1 MKIRVIGF
9 AQKFL
14 GFKEK
19 EIEFEGSKKLSE
31 LIDFTEVPINL
42 IAIIVNERA
51 ANKDI
56 IVSNDDKVIITQIVA
71 GG

>member
-9 AQKFL
+9 AQKLL

-19 EIEFEGSKKLSE
+19 EVNVEGSKKLSE
-31 LIDFTEVPINL
+31 IIDFTDVPINL
-42 IAIIVNERA
+42 IAIIINERA
-51 ANKDI
+51 AKIDQEVKNT
-56 IVSNDDKVIITQIVA
+56 DKIIITQIVA

>member
-9 AQKFL
+9 AQKLL

-19 EIEFEGSKKLSE
+19 EVNFDGKKRLSE
-31 LIDFTEVPINL
+31 VIDFTDVPTNL
-42 IAIIVNERA
+42 IAIIINERA
-51 ANKDI
+51 ATKDHEVI
-56 IVSNDDKVIITQIVA
+56 NSDNVIITQIVA

>member
-9 AQKFL
+9 AQKML

-19 EIEFEGSKKLSE
+19 EIDFEGSKKLSE

-42 IAIIVNERA
+42 IAVIINERA
-51 ANKDI
+51 AKIDQEVKN
-56 IVSNDDKVIITQIVA
+56 SDKVIITQIVA

>member
-9 AQKFL
+9 AVKLL

-19 EIEFEGSKKLSE
+19 EVTFEGKKKLSDV
-31 LIDFTEVPINL
+31 IDFTDVPINL

-51 ANKDI
+51 ATKDHE
-56 IVSNDDKVIITQIVA
+56 VVNSDKVIITQIVA